1 MPDSPSA
8 AKAAAEAKAKAVA
21 KAAAAARALVAD
33 GLAGLTLSSGP
44 ATLPAP
50 VVVSPAAPHD
60 ATLLLLPGF
69 TCTAES
75 MAESWMPAIS
85 EKLGDRGGRLKLV
98 YLNAPE
104 REVSCYGAERP
115 RMRAW
120 HDYFTDHGGD
130 EGRPE
135 LEEEIDEAHV
145 AWSRARIHA
154 AIDAEVALLG
164 GDHSRVAVGGASQG
178 CCMALDAA
186 LTYPALL
193 GGVFASFGQVYA
205 CTARALA
212 AAPGGA
218 AAKCSLRLVAFH
230 GAGDRCIAAS
240 LAMRRYADLVDLGFS
255 ALRLHV
261 EPDLGHCESSE
272 AESGLLCDAL
282 ASWGFVPQKK
292 KKKKKKKK
300 KDDKNNGRPSQPS

>member
-1 MPDSPSA
+1 MKERWRAELA
-8 AKAAAEAKAKAVA
+8 AMLGDPTTPTSSEAQAQ
-21 KAAAAARALVAD
+21 AAAATSALD
-33 GLAGLTLSSGP
+33 GLTLSSAPP
-44 ATLPAP
+44 ALPAP
-50 VVVSPAAPHD
+50 VVISPGAPHD

-69 TCTAES
+69 TCSAES

-85 EKLGDRGGRLKLV
+85 ETLGDRGGRLKLV
-98 YLNAPE
+98 FLNAPE

-115 RMRAW
+115 RLQAW

-186 LTYPALL
+186 LTHPAVL
-193 GGVFASFGQVYA
+193 GGVFASFGQVHA
-205 CTARALA
+205 CTAASSVHALTRARALSRSTRARCVRCARRPVARPPSA
-212 AAPGGA
+212 ACGWWPSTGRATVASPRASRCA
-218 AAKCSLRLVAFH
+218 AT
-230 GAGDRCIAAS
+230 
-240 LAMRRYADLVDLGFS
+240 
-255 ALRLHV
+255 
-261 EPDLGHCESSE
+261 
-272 AESGLLCDAL
+272 
-282 ASWGFVPQKK
+282 
-292 KKKKKKKK
+292 
-300 KDDKNNGRPSQPS
+300 PS

>member
-1 MPDSPSA
+1 MPGDPTSLTSGS
-8 AKAAAEAKAKAVA
+8 EAQAQAVA
-21 KAAAAARALVAD
+21 TAAAATSALD
-33 GLAGLTLSSGP
+33 GLTLSSAPP
-44 ATLPAP
+44 AVPAP
-50 VVVSPAAPHD
+50 VVISPGSPHD

-69 TCTAES
+69 TCSAES

-85 EKLGDRGGRLKLV
+85 ETLGDRGGRLKLV
-98 YLNAPE
+98 FLNAPE
-104 REVSCYGAERP
+104 REVSCYGDERP
-115 RMRAW
+115 RLQAW

-186 LTYPALL
+186 LTHPAVL

-205 CTARALA
+205 CTLRALR

-218 AAKCSLRLVAFH
+218 ASKRGLRLVAFH

-240 LAMRRYADLVDLGFS
+240 LAMRSYAQLIDLGF
-255 ALRLHV
+255 RRK
-261 EPDLGHCESSE
+261 P
-272 AESGLLCDAL
+272 
-282 ASWGFVPQKK
+282 
-292 KKKKKKKK
+292 
-300 KDDKNNGRPSQPS
+300 

>member
-1 MPDSPSA
+1 MPGDPTWLTSGS
-8 AKAAAEAKAKAVA
+8 EAQAQAVA
-21 KAAAAARALVAD
+21 KATSALD
-33 GLAGLTLSSGP
+33 GLTLSSPP
-44 ATLPAP
+44 AAPAAPAP
-50 VVVSPAAPHD
+50 VVISPGAPHD

-69 TCTAES
+69 TCSAES

-85 EKLGDRGGRLKLV
+85 ETLGDRGGRLKLV
-98 YLNAPE
+98 FLNAPE
-104 REVSCYGAERP
+104 REVSCYGDERP
-115 RMRAW
+115 RLQAW

-186 LTYPALL
+186 LTHPAVL

-205 CTARALA
+205 CTAASRVRVATTHPSPSPRRVGLGLLPPHLSPRPDQVYACTLRALGT
-212 AAPGGA
+212 APGGVRVRVRVKVRVKVRVRVSLTLTLTRWRGLQAPPA
-218 AAKCSLRLVAFH
+218 AGGLPR
-230 GAGDRCIAAS
+230 
-240 LAMRRYADLVDLGFS
+240 
-255 ALRLHV
+255 
-261 EPDLGHCESSE
+261 
-272 AESGLLCDAL
+272 SGLGL
-282 ASWGFVPQKK
+282 G
-292 KKKKKKKK
+292 
-300 KDDKNNGRPSQPS
+300 

>member
-1 MPDSPSA
+1 MA
-8 AKAAAEAKAKAVA
+8 EAAAGAQARAVA

-33 GLAGLTLSSGP
+33 GFAGLTLAPLSSVP
-44 ATLPAP
+44 AALPAP
-50 VVVSPAAPHD
+50 VVISPGAPHD

-69 TCTAES
+69 TCSAES
-75 MAESWMPAIS
+75 MAESWMPAIA
-85 EKLGDRGGRLKLV
+85 EKLGDRGGRLKLIF
-98 YLNAPE
+98 LNAPE

-115 RMRAW
+115 RMAAW

-154 AIDAEVALLG
+154 AIDAEVLLLG

-186 LTYPALL
+186 LTHPALL

-218 AAKCSLRLVAFH
+218 ATKCSLRLV
-230 GAGDRCIAAS
+230 S
-240 LAMRRYADLVDLGFS
+240 RRP
-255 ALRLHV
+255 R
-261 EPDLGHCESSE
+261 
-272 AESGLLCDAL
+272 
-282 ASWGFVPQKK
+282 
-292 KKKKKKKK
+292 
-300 KDDKNNGRPSQPS
+300 

>member
-8 AKAAAEAKAKAVA
+8 AEAAAEAKAKAVA

-44 ATLPAP
+44 AALPAP

-186 LTYPALL
+186 LTHPAVL

-205 CTARALA
+205 CTAASRVRVTTTHPSPSPRRVGLGLLPPHPSPRPDQVYACTLRALGT
-212 AAPGGA
+212 APGGVRVRVRV
-218 AAKCSLRLVAFH
+218 KVRVKV
-230 GAGDRCIAAS
+230 RVRVS
-240 LAMRRYADLVDLGFS
+240 LALTLTRWRGLQAPPAAGGLP
-255 ALRLHV
+255 R
-261 EPDLGHCESSE
+261 
-272 AESGLLCDAL
+272 SGLGL
-282 ASWGFVPQKK
+282 G
-292 KKKKKKKK
+292 
-300 KDDKNNGRPSQPS
+300 

>member
-1 MPDSPSA
+1 
-8 AKAAAEAKAKAVA
+8 
-21 KAAAAARALVAD
+21 
-33 GLAGLTLSSGP
+33 
-44 ATLPAP
+44 
-50 VVVSPAAPHD
+50 
-60 ATLLLLPGF
+60 
-69 TCTAES
+69 
-75 MAESWMPAIS
+75 MPAIS
-85 EKLGDRGGRLKLV
+85 ETLGDRGGRLKLV
-98 YLNAPE
+98 FLNAPE
-104 REVSCYGAERP
+104 REVSCYGDERP
-115 RMRAW
+115 RLQAW

-186 LTYPALL
+186 LTHPAVL

-205 CTARALA
+205 CTLRALR

-218 AAKCSLRLVAFH
+218 ASKRGLRLVAFH

-240 LAMRRYADLVDLGFS
+240 LAMRSYAQLIDLGF
-255 ALRLHV
+255 RRK
-261 EPDLGHCESSE
+261 P
-272 AESGLLCDAL
+272 
-282 ASWGFVPQKK
+282 
-292 KKKKKKKK
+292 
-300 KDDKNNGRPSQPS
+300 